1 MNTWI
6 GENSLMLLLV
16 LASATLVSLTAAVV
30 LLVAWLRA
38 RSARKRQTLDRVS
51 AERERINLELSL
63 AEQTGR
69 LRIIREMHEVAVLSV
84 AGIIAAA
91 EGARY
96 AAAADPAVAARSAGQ
111 IADLA
116 RTTLGDLRRVM
127 TVVREGEA
135 DAAPQPRL
143 KSARDLFKVMRD
155 AGLVVAFEEIGERY
169 RLAPGAE
176 LAVYRILQE
185 ALSNSL
191 KYGGEGTEARV
202 VFTWTADGLQL
213 KVDDDGARAQLKRRG
228 LDPNDP
234 ANQHSYSIEEDLS
247 ALTGVVEGVGITE
260 MRERARAVR
269 WCVHGDAGTWRRI
282 LGIRR
287 LPAPQISQRGSRREP
302 RPVKG
307 ALIREEG
314 DSVAVK
320 EAVAVG
326 VAVSAYGV
334 SFGALS
340 VAAGLDIWQTCV
352 LSLLMFSG
360 GSQFAFIGVLAAGGV
375 AAGPAAVA
383 SAALLGARNGI
394 YAMRLS
400 PVVGRPWWR
409 KALAAHITIDESMAV
424 STAQERPRAQR
435 IGFWVTGILIFLGWN
450 LTTPNWGDHR

>member
-1 MNTWI
+1 
-6 GENSLMLLLV
+6 MLLI
-16 LASATLVSLTAAVV
+16 
-30 LLVAWLRA
+30 AWLRG

-191 KYGGEGTEARV
+191 KYGERAPKPVV
-202 VFTWTADGLQL
+202 VFTWTGGWPATARSTN
-213 KVDDDGARAQLKRRG
+213 GARAQL
-228 LDPNDP
+228 
-234 ANQHSYSIEEDLS
+234 
-247 ALTGVVEGVGITE
+247 
-260 MRERARAVR
+260 
-269 WCVHGDAGTWRRI
+269 
-282 LGIRR
+282 
-287 LPAPQISQRGSRREP
+287 
-302 RPVKG
+302 
-307 ALIREEG
+307 
-314 DSVAVK
+314 
-320 EAVAVG
+320 
-326 VAVSAYGV
+326 
-334 SFGALS
+334 
-340 VAAGLDIWQTCV
+340 
-352 LSLLMFSG
+352 
-360 GSQFAFIGVLAAGGV
+360 
-375 AAGPAAVA
+375 
-383 SAALLGARNGI
+383 
-394 YAMRLS
+394 
-400 PVVGRPWWR
+400 
-409 KALAAHITIDESMAV
+409 
-424 STAQERPRAQR
+424 
-435 IGFWVTGILIFLGWN
+435 
-450 LTTPNWGDHR
+450 